1 LANACTRVHPVEWA
15 IGEVAGMLASFTLE
29 TGFQAH
35 DLLERAALQAVLFA
49 RLDQRGI
56 ARRWPEALLSLRPA
70 TPRAA

>member
-1 LANACTRVHPVEWA
+1 
-15 IGEVAGMLASFTLE
+15 MLASFTLE